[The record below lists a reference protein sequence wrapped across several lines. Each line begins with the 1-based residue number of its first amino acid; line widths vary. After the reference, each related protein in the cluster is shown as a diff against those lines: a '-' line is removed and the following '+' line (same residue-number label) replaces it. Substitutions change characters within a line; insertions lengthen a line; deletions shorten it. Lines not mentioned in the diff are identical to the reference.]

1 MALEIRVIAPT
12 EDMFIDHI
20 IWNADEIEKEVAA
33 KVGFYKNLV
42 YTEDQVVEAKKDR
55 AQLNKFISALKAKD
69 KEIKDLCL
77 KPYDEFHNRMMKI
90 ITLVEEPAR
99 IIDIQVKE
107 YEEKQKTQKAEEIKL
122 LFEAK
127 GFQPW
132 VNLDRIWNPKWL
144 NKSYSLKQI
153 DADLTTIQHKIGEDI
168 LLINGQREGMQAAL
182 SEYKRSMDVTAS
194 IAAAQRYME
203 AKRAEEEL
211 TRHLQA
217 KPVELDAEIMPEPVP
232 APTTIPSPQIQDA
245 QQKTYSDGQP
255 IRKEIMFKVLVS
267 YEEMQAL
274 NRFLI
279 DNKIQFRQIK
289 A

>member
-20 IWNADEIEKEVAA
+20 IWNSDEIEEEVAA

-42 YTEDQVVEAKKDR
+42 YTEDQVAEAKKDR
-55 AQLNKFISALKAKD
+55 AALNKFVAALKAKD
-69 KEIKDLCL
+69 REIRDLCL
-77 KPYDEFHNRMMKI
+77 KPYDEFHAKMVKI
-90 ITLVEEPAR
+90 IALVEEPANL
-99 IIDIQVKE
+99 IDKQVKE
-107 YEEKQKTQKAEEIKL
+107 YEDAQKEQKKKAIQE
-122 LFEAK
+122 LFNNK

-132 VNLDRIWNPKWL
+132 VTLDRIWNQKWL
-144 NKSYSLKQI
+144 NKTYSMKQI
-153 DADLTTIQHKIGEDI
+153 DADMTTIQHKIGEDI

-182 SEYKRSMDVTAS
+182 SEYKRSMDVSAS

-203 AKRAEEEL
+203 ARRAEEEL
-211 TRHLQA
+211 TRQLQA
-217 KPVELDAEIMPEPVP
+217 NPVDPDAEIMPAPVQAPKP
-232 APTTIPSPQIQDA
+232 ASTVQDA
-245 QQKTYSDGQP
+245 MPKTYSDGQP
-255 IRKEIMFKVLVS
+255 VRKELMFKVLVS

-279 DNKIQFRQIK
+279 ENKIQFRQIK

>member
-20 IWNADEIEKEVAA
+20 IWNADEIAKEVEA
-33 KVGFYKNLV
+33 KVGYYKNLV
-42 YTEDQVVEAKKDR
+42 YTEDQVAEAKKDR
-55 AQLNKFISALKAKD
+55 ATLRKFVTALKDKD
-69 KEIKDLCL
+69 HEIKERCL
-77 KPYDEFHNRMMKI
+77 APYEEFHNQMQKI
-90 ITLVEEPAR
+90 ILLVEEPADL
-99 IIDIQVKE
+99 IDKQVKE
-107 YEEKQKTQKAEEIKL
+107 YEEAQKEQKKKAIQE
-122 LFEAK
+122 LFKMK

-132 VNLDRIWNPKWL
+132 VSLERIWNQKWL
-144 NKSYSLKQI
+144 NKTYSMKQI

-182 SEYKRSMDVTAS
+182 SEYKRSMDVSAS

-211 TRHLQA
+211 TRQLQA
-217 KPVELDAEIMPEPVP
+217 NPVEP
-232 APTTIPSPQIQDA
+232 APVQAPAPKPASTVQDA
-245 QQKTYSDGQP
+245 MPKTYSDGQP
-255 IRKEIMFKVLVS
+255 VRKELMFKVLVS